1 MGLIRTALYSGVTWG
16 VLTLFMVEPTLALSV
31 SIFLGVLIESTQHS
45 AEVNE
50 LMKQGRSLRHQ
61 LSSSNTRIGQLQAA
75 LQKTS
80 RDLNSAVLEINRRD
94 AIGSP
99 ATRAL
104 LDRQE
109 EALLA
114 QKKAL
119 NSHGLKNEEMM
130 IRLSTLVEQQ
140 HFQNN
145 KMQESL
151 TDLIKKL
158 ANKPSQNVNLTDSIM
173 VQEMPQESSSMR
185 STRTQKANHYSQDS
199 YLDDLLAAG

>member
-1 MGLIRTALYSGVTWG
+1 MGLIRTALYAGVTWG

-31 SIFLGVLIESTQHS
+31 SIFFGVLIESTQHS

-151 TDLIKKL
+151 TDLIEKL

-173 VQEMPQESSSMR
+173 VQEMPQDSSSMN
-185 STRTQKANHYSQDS
+185 SIQTQKANHYSQDS
-199 YLDDLLAAG
+199 YLDDLLAVG

>member
-1 MGLIRTALYSGVTWG
+1 M
-16 VLTLFMVEPTLALSV
+16 TLFMVEPTLALSV

-151 TDLIKKL
+151 TDLIEKL

-173 VQEMPQESSSMR
+173 VQEMPQDSSSMN
-185 STRTQKANHYSQDS
+185 STRKEKSNYYSQDS
-199 YLDDLLAAG
+199 YLDDLLAVG

>member
-1 MGLIRTALYSGVTWG
+1 MGLIRTALYAGVTWG

-140 HFQNN
+140 HLQNN

-151 TDLIKKL
+151 TDLIEKL

-173 VQEMPQESSSMR
+173 VQEMPQDSSSLNT
-185 STRTQKANHYSQDS
+185 TRTQKGIHYSQDS
-199 YLDDLLAAG
+199 YLDDLLAVG

>member
-1 MGLIRTALYSGVTWG
+1 MIRTALYAGVTWG

-140 HFQNN
+140 HLQNN

-151 TDLIKKL
+151 TDLIEKL

-173 VQEMPQESSSMR
+173 VQEMPQDSSSMN
-185 STRTQKANHYSQDS
+185 STRKEKSNYYSQDS
-199 YLDDLLAAG
+199 YLDDLLAVG

>member
-1 MGLIRTALYSGVTWG
+1 MGLIRTALYAGVTWG

-151 TDLIKKL
+151 TDLIEKL

-173 VQEMPQESSSMR
+173 VQEMPQDSSSMN
-185 STRTQKANHYSQDS
+185 STRKEKSNYYSQDS
-199 YLDDLLAAG
+199 YLDDLLAVG

>member
-1 MGLIRTALYSGVTWG
+1 MGLIRTAIYSGVTWG
-16 VLTLFMVEPTLALSV
+16 VLTLFMIEPMIALSV
-31 SIFLGVLIESTQHS
+31 SIFLGILIESTQHS

-61 LSSSNTRIGQLQAA
+61 LSSSNSRIAQLQAA

-119 NSHGLKNEEMM
+119 NSHGLKNEEMLV
-130 IRLSTLVEQQ
+130 RLSTLVEQQ
-140 HFQNN
+140 HLQNN

-151 TDLIKKL
+151 TDLIEKL
-158 ANKPSQNVNLTDSIM
+158 ANKPSQSVNLTDSIM
-173 VQEMPQESSSMR
+173 VQEMPQESPPF
-185 STRTQKANHYSQDS
+185 ADS
-199 YLDDLLAAG
+199 RINKTTNYAENNYLDDLLAVG

>member
-1 MGLIRTALYSGVTWG
+1 MGLIRTALYAGVTWG

-151 TDLIKKL
+151 TDLIEKL

-173 VQEMPQESSSMR
+173 VQEIPQDSSSMN
-185 STRTQKANHYSQDS
+185 SIRTQKANHYSQDS
-199 YLDDLLAAG
+199 YLDDLLAVG

>member
-1 MGLIRTALYSGVTWG
+1 MGLIRTALYAGVTWG

-140 HFQNN
+140 HLQNN

-151 TDLIKKL
+151 TDLIEKL

-173 VQEMPQESSSMR
+173 VQEMPQDSSSMN
-185 STRTQKANHYSQDS
+185 SIRTQKANHYSQDS
-199 YLDDLLAAG
+199 YLDDLLAVG

>member
-1 MGLIRTALYSGVTWG
+1 MGLIRTALYAGVTWG

-130 IRLSTLVEQQ
+130 IRLRTLVEQQ

-151 TDLIKKL
+151 TDLIEKL

-173 VQEMPQESSSMR
+173 VQEMPLDSSSMN
-185 STRTQKANHYSQDS
+185 SIRTQQANHYSQDS
-199 YLDDLLAAG
+199 YLDDLLAVG

>member
-1 MGLIRTALYSGVTWG
+1 MGLIRTALYAGVTWG

-151 TDLIKKL
+151 TDLIEKL

-173 VQEMPQESSSMR
+173 VQEIPQDSSSMN
-185 STRTQKANHYSQDS
+185 SIRTQKSNHYSQDS
-199 YLDDLLAAG
+199 YLDDLLAVG

>member
-1 MGLIRTALYSGVTWG
+1 MGLIRTALYAGVTWG

-140 HFQNN
+140 HLQNN

-151 TDLIKKL
+151 TDLIEKL

-173 VQEMPQESSSMR
+173 VQEMPQDSSSMN
-185 STRTQKANHYSQDS
+185 STRKEKSNHYSQDS
-199 YLDDLLAAG
+199 YLDDLLAVG

>member
-1 MGLIRTALYSGVTWG
+1 MGLIRTALYAGVTWG

-140 HFQNN
+140 HLQNN

-151 TDLIKKL
+151 TDLIEKL

-173 VQEMPQESSSMR
+173 VQEMPQDSSSMN
-185 STRTQKANHYSQDS
+185 STRKEKSNYYSQDS
-199 YLDDLLAAG
+199 YLDDLLAVG

>member
-1 MGLIRTALYSGVTWG
+1 M
-16 VLTLFMVEPTLALSV
+16 TLFMVEPTLALSV
-31 SIFLGVLIESTQHS
+31 AIFLGVLIESTQHS

-151 TDLIKKL
+151 TDLIEKL

-173 VQEMPQESSSMR
+173 VQEMPQDSSSMN
-185 STRTQKANHYSQDS
+185 SIPTQKANHYSQDS
-199 YLDDLLAAG
+199 YLDDLLAVG

>member
-1 MGLIRTALYSGVTWG
+1 MGLIRTALYAGVTWG

-140 HFQNN
+140 HLQNN

-151 TDLIKKL
+151 TDLIEKL

-173 VQEMPQESSSMR
+173 VQEMPQDSSSMN
-185 STRTQKANHYSQDS
+185 STRKEKSNNYSQDS
-199 YLDDLLAAG
+199 YLDDLLAVG

>member
-1 MGLIRTALYSGVTWG
+1 MGLIRTALYAGVTWG

-151 TDLIKKL
+151 TDLIEKL

-173 VQEMPQESSSMR
+173 VQEMPQDSSSMN
-185 STRTQKANHYSQDS
+185 SIRTQKANHYSQDS
-199 YLDDLLAAG
+199 YLDDLLAVG

>member
-1 MGLIRTALYSGVTWG
+1 MGLIRTALYAGVTWG

-31 SIFLGVLIESTQHS
+31 SIFFGVLIESTQHS

-140 HFQNN
+140 HLQNN

-151 TDLIKKL
+151 TDLIEKL

-173 VQEMPQESSSMR
+173 VQEMPQDTSSVNSIR
-185 STRTQKANHYSQDS
+185 KEKSNYYSQES
-199 YLDDLLAAG
+199 YLDDLLAVG

>member
-1 MGLIRTALYSGVTWG
+1 MGLIRNALYAGVTWG

-140 HFQNN
+140 HLQNN

-151 TDLIKKL
+151 TDLIEKL

-173 VQEMPQESSSMR
+173 VQEMPQDSSSMN
-185 STRTQKANHYSQDS
+185 STRKEKSNYYSQDS
-199 YLDDLLAAG
+199 YLDDLLAVG

>member
-1 MGLIRTALYSGVTWG
+1 
-16 VLTLFMVEPTLALSV
+16 MVEPTLALSV

-151 TDLIKKL
+151 TDLIEKL

-173 VQEMPQESSSMR
+173 VQEMPQDSSSMN
-185 STRTQKANHYSQDS
+185 SIRTQKANHYSQDS
-199 YLDDLLAAG
+199 YLDDLLAVG

>member
-1 MGLIRTALYSGVTWG
+1 MGLIRTALYAGVTWG
-16 VLTLFMVEPTLALSV
+16 VLTIFMVEPTLALSV

-151 TDLIKKL
+151 TDLIEKL

-173 VQEMPQESSSMR
+173 VQEMPQDSSSMN
-185 STRTQKANHYSQDS
+185 SIRTQKANHYSQDS
-199 YLDDLLAAG
+199 YLDDLLAVG

>member
-1 MGLIRTALYSGVTWG
+1 MGLIRTGLYAGVTWG

-31 SIFLGVLIESTQHS
+31 AIFLGVLIESTQHS

-151 TDLIKKL
+151 TDLIEKL

-173 VQEMPQESSSMR
+173 VQEMPQDSSSMN
-185 STRTQKANHYSQDS
+185 SIPTQKANHYPQDS
-199 YLDDLLAAG
+199 YLDELLAVG

>member
-1 MGLIRTALYSGVTWG
+1 MGLIRTALYAGVTWG

-140 HFQNN
+140 HLQNN

-151 TDLIKKL
+151 TDLIEKL

-173 VQEMPQESSSMR
+173 VQEMPQDSFSMN
-185 STRTQKANHYSQDS
+185 STRKEKSNYYSQDS
-199 YLDDLLAAG
+199 YLDDLLAVG

>member
-1 MGLIRTALYSGVTWG
+1 MGLIRTALYSGATWG

-151 TDLIKKL
+151 TDLIEKL

-173 VQEMPQESSSMR
+173 VQEMPQDSSSMN
-185 STRTQKANHYSQDS
+185 SIRTQKANHYSQDS
-199 YLDDLLAAG
+199 YLDDLLAVG

>member
-1 MGLIRTALYSGVTWG
+1 MGLIRTALYAGVTWG

-31 SIFLGVLIESTQHS
+31 SIFFGVLIESTQHS

-140 HFQNN
+140 HLQNN

-151 TDLIKKL
+151 TDLIEKL

-173 VQEMPQESSSMR
+173 VQEMPQDTSSVNSNR
-185 STRTQKANHYSQDS
+185 KEKSNYYSQES
-199 YLDDLLAAG
+199 YLDDLLAVG

>member
-1 MGLIRTALYSGVTWG
+1 MGLIRTALYAGVTWG

-151 TDLIKKL
+151 TDLIEKL

-173 VQEMPQESSSMR
+173 VQEMPQESSSVR

-199 YLDDLLAAG
+199 YLDDLLAVG

>member
-151 TDLIKKL
+151 TDLIEKL

-173 VQEMPQESSSMR
+173 VQEMPQDSSSMN
-185 STRTQKANHYSQDS
+185 SIRTQKANHYSQDS
-199 YLDDLLAAG
+199 YLDDLLAVG

>member
-1 MGLIRTALYSGVTWG
+1 MGLIRTALYAGVTWG

-31 SIFLGVLIESTQHS
+31 SIFFGVLIESTQHS

-151 TDLIKKL
+151 TDLIEKL

-173 VQEMPQESSSMR
+173 VQEMPQDSSSMN
-185 STRTQKANHYSQDS
+185 SIRTQKANHYSQDS
-199 YLDDLLAAG
+199 YLDDLLAVG

>member
-1 MGLIRTALYSGVTWG
+1 MGLIRTALYAGVTWG

-61 LSSSNTRIGQLQAA
+61 LSTSNTRIGQLQAA

-151 TDLIKKL
+151 TDLIEKL

-173 VQEMPQESSSMR
+173 VQEMPQDSSSMN
-185 STRTQKANHYSQDS
+185 SIRTQKANHYSQDS
-199 YLDDLLAAG
+199 YLDDLLAVG

>member
-1 MGLIRTALYSGVTWG
+1 MGLIRTALYAGVTWG

-31 SIFLGVLIESTQHS
+31 SIFFGVLIESTQHS

-61 LSSSNTRIGQLQAA
+61 LSTSNTRIGQLQAA

-151 TDLIKKL
+151 TDLIEKL

-173 VQEMPQESSSMR
+173 VQEMPQDSSSMN
-185 STRTQKANHYSQDS
+185 SIRTQKANHYSQDS
-199 YLDDLLAAG
+199 YLDDLLAVG

>member
-1 MGLIRTALYSGVTWG
+1 MGLIRTALYAGVTWG

-31 SIFLGVLIESTQHS
+31 SIFFGVLIESTQHS

-151 TDLIKKL
+151 TDLIEKL

-173 VQEMPQESSSMR
+173 VQELPQDSSSMN
-185 STRTQKANHYSQDS
+185 SIRTQKANHYSQDS
-199 YLDDLLAAG
+199 YLDDLLAVG

>member
-1 MGLIRTALYSGVTWG
+1 MGLIRTALYAGVTWG

-61 LSSSNTRIGQLQAA
+61 LSTSNTRIGQLQAA

-99 ATRAL
+99 C
-104 LDRQE
+104 
-109 EALLA
+109 
-114 QKKAL
+114 
-119 NSHGLKNEEMM
+119 
-130 IRLSTLVEQQ
+130 
-140 HFQNN
+140 N
-145 KMQESL
+145 KGV
-151 TDLIKKL
+151 I
-158 ANKPSQNVNLTDSIM
+158 
-173 VQEMPQESSSMR
+173 
-185 STRTQKANHYSQDS
+185 
-199 YLDDLLAAG
+199 G

>member
-1 MGLIRTALYSGVTWG
+1 MGLIRTALYGGVTWG

-151 TDLIKKL
+151 TDLIEKL

-173 VQEMPQESSSMR
+173 VQEMPQDSSSMN
-185 STRTQKANHYSQDS
+185 SIRTQKANHYSQDS
-199 YLDDLLAAG
+199 YLDDLLAVG

>member
-1 MGLIRTALYSGVTWG
+1 MGLIRTGLYAGVTWG

-151 TDLIKKL
+151 TDLIEKL

-173 VQEMPQESSSMR
+173 VQEMPQDSSSMN
-185 STRTQKANHYSQDS
+185 SIRTQKANHYSQDS
-199 YLDDLLAAG
+199 YLDDLLAVG

>member
-1 MGLIRTALYSGVTWG
+1 MGLIRTGLYAGVTWG

-31 SIFLGVLIESTQHS
+31 AIFLGVLIESTQHS

-151 TDLIKKL
+151 TDLIEKL

-173 VQEMPQESSSMR
+173 VQEMPQDSSSMN
-185 STRTQKANHYSQDS
+185 SIPTQKANHYSQDS
-199 YLDDLLAAG
+199 YLDDLLAVG

>member
-1 MGLIRTALYSGVTWG
+1 MGLIRTGLYAGVTWG

-31 SIFLGVLIESTQHS
+31 AIFLGVLIESTQHS

-104 LDRQE
+104 MDRQE

-151 TDLIKKL
+151 TDLIEKL

-173 VQEMPQESSSMR
+173 VQEMPQDSSSMN
-185 STRTQKANHYSQDS
+185 SIPTQKANHYSQDS
-199 YLDDLLAAG
+199 YLDDLLAVG